1 MLDFAWDNCV
11 RRYKIQGSA
20 RVTISRVYAE
30 YLIEYQVDRSIVF
43 FFFFL
48 GFFKGRNR
56 LFQRKFMLMNKFAR
70 NEPVDEGNS

>member
-11 RRYKIQGSA
+11 RRYKIQRSA

-43 FFFFL
+43 FFFFSWL
-48 GFFKGRNR
+48 LQGKESIVST
-56 LFQRKFMLMNKFAR
+56 KIHV
-70 NEPVDEGNS
+70 NEQVRAKRTSR